1 MTSNAAAVSALDAT
15 PSETTDLPD
24 VSPFTRGQVTYTAV
38 VALLAWTFAVY
49 DLITFGNLL
58 PVIQQEFGWSN
69 ATASYVATLVGLLS
83 LVVALGVGPVI
94 DRLGRR
100 FALVLT
106 TGGAAV
112 SSGLAAFAMGPVSLI
127 IFRALSGFGMSE
139 QAVNAAYLNEVFG
152 PRAKGFLYGI
162 VQSGWPLGVMLSS
175 GLAATLLTH
184 LGWRGVFLVA
194 TFPLVAILILRFGL
208 RESPYFVKLR
218 YLRTMKARGDAAGA
232 GELAKQWKL
241 DTGGDERVNTYAELF
256 TPALKRQSIA
266 LGAMFFFKIIADS
279 QLTVLATSVLGQAKG
294 IDLTNA
300 LWTIFFGNGVAV
312 LGYLFLGWLGDR
324 IGRRE
329 TVIMAQTLAALCTFA
344 LLFLASGLT
353 AVVIGYALVLFFA
366 QGAAAPFFAYV
377 GESFPT
383 RVRGSGAAFINI
395 TGPIGGIFGPLL
407 YGLLQQVGASPT
419 VAAASG
425 GVAALVAAA
434 CLLAARSIRPGQE
447 LTDIS
452 H

>member
-1 MTSNAAAVSALDAT
+1 MTSSTAGLAALDTTA
-15 PSETTDLPD
+15 PETIDLPD
-24 VSPFTRGQVTYTAV
+24 VSPFTKGQVTYTAV

-58 PVIQQEFGWSN
+58 PTIQREFGWSN
-69 ATASYVATLVGLLS
+69 ATASYVATLVGLAS
-83 LVVALGVGPVI
+83 LVVALSVGPVI

-112 SSGLAAFAMGPVSLI
+112 SSGLAAFAMGPVSLV

-175 GLAATLLTH
+175 ALAATLLTH
-184 LGWRGVFLVA
+184 IGWRGVFLVA
-194 TFPLVAILILRFGL
+194 TFPLIVMLFLRFGL
-208 RESPYFVKLR
+208 RESPYFVKIRHLR
-218 YLRTMKARGDAAGA
+218 QLKAAGDNA
-232 GELAKQWKL
+232 AAEDLARRWKL
-241 DTGGDERVNTYAELF
+241 DMTGDRPNTYAELF

-312 LGYLFLGWLGDR
+312 LGYLFLGWAGDR

-329 TVIMAQTLAALCTFA
+329 TVMVAQTLAALLTFA
-344 LLFLASGLT
+344 LLFLASSLT

-395 TGPIGGIFGPLL
+395 TGPIGGIFGPLI
-407 YGLLQQVGASPT
+407 YGLLQQAGASPT

>member
-1 MTSNAAAVSALDAT
+1 MTSAATAPPLDQSAASTRDMADT
-15 PSETTDLPD
+15 
-24 VSPFTRGQVTYTAV
+24 SPLTKRQVTYTAV
-38 VALLAWTFAVY
+38 VALFAWTFAVY

-58 PVIQQEFGWSN
+58 PKIQQEFGWSN
-69 ATASYVATLVGLLS
+69 AATSYVATFVGLSS
-83 LVVALGVGPVI
+83 LVVALAVGPVI

-112 SSGLAAFAMGPVSLI
+112 SSGLAAFAFGPVSLVL
-127 IFRALSGFGMSE
+127 FRALSGFGMSE

-152 PRAKGFLYGI
+152 ARAKGFLYGI
-162 VQSGWPLGVMLSS
+162 VQAGWPLGVMLSS
-175 GLAATLLTH
+175 GLAAWLLPQV
-184 LGWRGVFLVA
+184 GWRGVFLVA
-194 TFPLVAILILRFGL
+194 TFPLVVILLFRFGL
-208 RESPYFVKLR
+208 RESPYFVKLQHIR
-218 YLRTMKARGDAAGA
+218 KLRAEGDVAGSQ
-232 GELAKQWKL
+232 ELAKRWSL
-241 DTGGDERVNTYAELF
+241 DVSGDRANTYAELF
-256 TPALKRQSIA
+256 TPALRRQSIA

-294 IDLTNA
+294 VDLTSA

-312 LGYLFLGWLGDR
+312 LGYLSLGWLGDR

-329 TVIMAQTLAALCTFA
+329 TVILAQTLAALMTFG
-344 LLFLASGLT
+344 LLFLASSL
-353 AVVIGYALVLFFA
+353 ASVVIGYALVLFFA

-383 RVRGSGAAFINI
+383 RVRGAGAAFINI
-395 TGPIGGIFGPLL
+395 TGPIGGIFGPLV
-407 YGLLQQVGASPT
+407 YGAMQQAGASAS

-425 GVAALVAAA
+425 GVAALLAAA
-434 CLLAARSIRPGQE
+434 CMVAARSIPPGQE
-447 LTDIS
+447 LTAIS

>member
-1 MTSNAAAVSALDAT
+1 LTSAATAPPLDQSAASTRDMADT
-15 PSETTDLPD
+15 
-24 VSPFTRGQVTYTAV
+24 SPLTKRQVTYTAV
-38 VALLAWTFAVY
+38 VALFAWTFAVY

-58 PVIQQEFGWSN
+58 PKIQQEFGWSN
-69 ATASYVATLVGLLS
+69 AATSYVATFVGLSS
-83 LVVALGVGPVI
+83 LVVALAVGPVI

-112 SSGLAAFAMGPVSLI
+112 SSGLAAFAFGPVSLVL
-127 IFRALSGFGMSE
+127 FRALSGFGMSE

-152 PRAKGFLYGI
+152 ARAKGFLYGI
-162 VQSGWPLGVMLSS
+162 VQAGWPLGVMLSS
-175 GLAATLLTH
+175 GLAAWLLPQV
-184 LGWRGVFLVA
+184 GWRGVFLVA
-194 TFPLVAILILRFGL
+194 TFPLVVILLFRFGL
-208 RESPYFVKLR
+208 RESPYFVKLQHIR
-218 YLRTMKARGDAAGA
+218 KLRAEGDVAGSQ
-232 GELAKQWKL
+232 ELAKRWSL
-241 DTGGDERVNTYAELF
+241 DVSGDRANTYAELF
-256 TPALKRQSIA
+256 TPALRRQSIA

-294 IDLTNA
+294 VDLTSA

-312 LGYLFLGWLGDR
+312 LGYLSLGWLGDR

-329 TVIMAQTLAALCTFA
+329 TVILAQTLAALMTFG
-344 LLFLASGLT
+344 LLFLASSL
-353 AVVIGYALVLFFA
+353 ASVVIGYALVLFFA

-383 RVRGSGAAFINI
+383 RVRGAGAAFINI
-395 TGPIGGIFGPLL
+395 TGPIGGIFGPLV
-407 YGLLQQVGASPT
+407 YGAMQQAGASAS

-425 GVAALVAAA
+425 GVAALLAAA
-434 CLLAARSIRPGQE
+434 CMVAARSIPPGQE
-447 LTDIS
+447 LTAIS

>member
-1 MTSNAAAVSALDAT
+1 MNRNVAAVSGLDA
-15 PSETTDLPD
+15 PVPMAKDIPD
-24 VSPFTRGQVTYTAV
+24 VSPLTKGQMTYTAV
-38 VALLAWTFAVY
+38 VALFAWTFAVY

-58 PVIQQEFGWSN
+58 PKIQEEFHWSN
-69 ATASYVATLVGLLS
+69 ATASYVATFVGLAS
-83 LVVALGVGPVI
+83 LVVALSVGPVI

-106 TGGAAV
+106 TGGAAI
-112 SSGLAAFAMGPVSLI
+112 SSGLAALAVGPISLVA
-127 IFRALSGFGMSE
+127 FRALSGFGMSE

-152 PRAKGFLYGI
+152 ARAKGFLYGI
-162 VQSGWPLGVMLSS
+162 VQAGWPLGVMLSA
-175 GLAATLLTH
+175 GLAAWLLPD

-194 TFPLVAILILRFGL
+194 TFPLIVMLILRFGL
-208 RESPYFVKLR
+208 RESPYFVKIK
-218 YLRTMKARGDAAGA
+218 YLRRLRAEGDVATSD
-232 GELAKQWKL
+232 ELAKRWNL
-241 DTGGDERVNTYAELF
+241 DIKGDRPNTYAELF
-256 TPALKRQSIA
+256 TPALRRQSIA

-294 IDLTNA
+294 IDLTSA

-329 TVIMAQTLAALCTFA
+329 TVIIAQTLAAICIFA
-344 LLFLASGLT
+344 LLFAATSLAT
-353 AVVIGYALVLFFA
+353 VVIGYALVLFFA

-383 RVRGSGAAFINI
+383 RVRGTGAAYINV
-395 TGPIGGIFGPLL
+395 TGPIGGIVGPLL
-407 YGLLQQVGASPT
+407 YGALQQAGASPT
-419 VAAASG
+419 IAAASG

-434 CLLAARSIRPGQE
+434 CMLAARTIRPGQE
-447 LTDIS
+447 LADIS

>member
-1 MTSNAAAVSALDAT
+1 MAATASVSGLDEPA
-15 PSETTDLPD
+15 SGLDLPQT
-24 VSPFTRGQVTYTAV
+24 SPLTKGQVTYTAV

-58 PVIQQEFGWSN
+58 PKIQQEFGWSN
-69 ATASYVATLVGLLS
+69 TTASYVATLVGLSS
-83 LVVALGVGPVI
+83 LVVALAVGPVI

-106 TGGAAV
+106 TSGAAV
-112 SSGLAAFAMGPVSLI
+112 SSGLAALAFGPVSLVA
-127 IFRALSGFGMSE
+127 FRALSGFGMSE

-152 PRAKGFLYGI
+152 ARAKGFLYGI
-162 VQSGWPLGVMLSS
+162 VQAGWPLGVMLSS
-175 GLAATLLTH
+175 GLAAWMLPQI
-184 LGWRGVFLVA
+184 GWRGVFVVA
-194 TFPLVAILILRFGL
+194 TFPLVVILLLRFGL
-208 RESPYFVKLR
+208 RESPYFVKLQHIR
-218 YLRTMKARGDAAGA
+218 KLRAQGDAAGSQA
-232 GELAKQWKL
+232 LAKRWSL
-241 DTGGDERVNTYAELF
+241 DVSNDRANTYAELF
-256 TPALKRQSIA
+256 APALRRQSIA
-266 LGAMFFFKIIADS
+266 LGAMFFFKIISDS

-294 IDLTNA
+294 IDLTSA

-329 TVIMAQTLAALCTFA
+329 TVIIAQTIAAVMIFG
-344 LLFLASGLT
+344 LLFVAKSLT

-383 RVRGSGAAFINI
+383 RVRGTGAAFINI
-395 TGPIGGIFGPLL
+395 TGPIGGIFGPLV
-407 YGLLQQVGASPT
+407 YGALQQAGASPT
-419 VAAASG
+419 MAAASG

-434 CLLAARSIRPGQE
+434 CMLATRSIRPGQE
-447 LTDIS
+447 LTAIS

>member
-1 MTSNAAAVSALDAT
+1 MASNATVVSGLAPA
-15 PSETTDLPD
+15 STTDDVPD
-24 VSPFTRGQVTYTAV
+24 VSPLTKGQVTYTAI

-58 PVIQQEFGWSN
+58 PKIQQEFGWSN
-69 ATASYVATLVGLLS
+69 ATASYVATLVGLAS
-83 LVVALGVGPVI
+83 LVVALTVGPVI

-106 TGGAAV
+106 TGGAAL
-112 SSGLAAFAMGPVSLI
+112 SSGLAALAMGPVSLI
-127 IFRALSGFGMSE
+127 VFRALSGFGMSE

-152 PRAKGFLYGI
+152 ARAKGFLYGI
-162 VQSGWPLGVMLSS
+162 VQAGWPLGVMLSS
-175 GLAATLLTH
+175 GLAALMLPQ
-184 LGWRGVFLVA
+184 LGWRGVFVVA
-194 TFPLVAILILRFGL
+194 TFPLIVILILRFGL
-208 RESPYFVKLR
+208 RESPYFLKIQHLR
-218 YLRTMKARGDAAGA
+218 RLRAQ
-232 GELAKQWKL
+232 GETVACDRLAKQWSL
-241 DTGGDERVNTYAELF
+241 DIAGDRPNTYAELF
-256 TPALKRQSIA
+256 TPALRRQSIA

-294 IDLTNA
+294 IDLTSA

-312 LGYLFLGWLGDR
+312 LGYLLLGWLGDR

-329 TVIMAQTLAALCTFA
+329 TVIIAQTLAAVCTFA
-344 LLFLASGLT
+344 LLFVTTSLAT
-353 AVVIGYALVLFFA
+353 VVIGYALVLFFA

-377 GESFPT
+377 GKSFPT

-395 TGPIGGIFGPLL
+395 TGPIGGIFGPLV
-407 YGLLQQVGASPT
+407 YGALQQAGASAT

-425 GVAALVAAA
+425 GVAALLAAA
-434 CLLAARSIRPGQE
+434 CMLAARSIRPGQE
-447 LTDIS
+447 LTAIS

>member
-1 MTSNAAAVSALDAT
+1 MTSNTAAIAIDTTAPA
-15 PSETTDLPD
+15 TTDLPD

-69 ATASYVATLVGLLS
+69 ATASYVATLVGLAS
-83 LVVALGVGPVI
+83 LVVALSVGPVI

-100 FALVLT
+100 FALMLT

-112 SSGLAAFAMGPVSLI
+112 SSGLAAFAIGPVSLVV
-127 IFRALSGFGMSE
+127 FRALSGFGMSE

-175 GLAATLLTH
+175 ALAATLLTH
-184 LGWRGVFLVA
+184 VGWRGVFLVA
-194 TFPLVAILILRFGL
+194 TFPLIVMLFLRFGL
-208 RESPYFVKLR
+208 RESPYFVKIRHLR
-218 YLRTMKARGDAAGA
+218 QLKAAGDNA
-232 GELAKQWKL
+232 AAEDLASRWKL
-241 DTGGDERVNTYAELF
+241 DITGDRPNTYAELF
-256 TPALKRQSIA
+256 TPALRRQSIA
-266 LGAMFFFKIIADS
+266 LGAMFFFKIIANS

-312 LGYLFLGWLGDR
+312 LGYLFLGWVGDQ

-329 TVIMAQTLAALCTFA
+329 TVIVAQTLAALCTFA
-344 LLFLASGLT
+344 LLFLASSLT

-377 GESFPT
+377 GKSFPT

-395 TGPIGGIFGPLL
+395 TGPIGGIFGPLV
-407 YGLLQQVGASPT
+407 YGLLQQAGASPT

>member
-1 MTSNAAAVSALDAT
+1 MTSNTAAIAIDTTA
-15 PSETTDLPD
+15 PETTDLPD

-69 ATASYVATLVGLLS
+69 ATASYVATLVGLAS
-83 LVVALGVGPVI
+83 LVVALSVGPVI

-100 FALVLT
+100 FALMLT

-112 SSGLAAFAMGPVSLI
+112 SSGLAAFAMGPVSLVV
-127 IFRALSGFGMSE
+127 FRALSGFGMSE

-175 GLAATLLTH
+175 ALAATLLTH
-184 LGWRGVFLVA
+184 VGWRGVFLVA
-194 TFPLVAILILRFGL
+194 TFPLIVMLLLRFGL
-208 RESPYFVKLR
+208 RESPYFVKIRHLR
-218 YLRTMKARGDAAGA
+218 QLKAAGDNA
-232 GELAKQWKL
+232 AAEDLARRWKL
-241 DTGGDERVNTYAELF
+241 DMTGDRPNTYAELF
-256 TPALKRQSIA
+256 TPALRRQSIA

-312 LGYLFLGWLGDR
+312 LGYLFLGWVGDR

-329 TVIMAQTLAALCTFA
+329 TVIIAQTLAALCTFA
-344 LLFLASGLT
+344 LLFLASSLT

-395 TGPIGGIFGPLL
+395 TGPIGGIFGPLV
-407 YGLLQQVGASPT
+407 YGLLQQAGASPT

-425 GVAALVAAA
+425 GVAALAAAA

>member
-1 MTSNAAAVSALDAT
+1 MAIAAPASPLVQRSAA
-15 PSETTDLPD
+15 PSEMTDT
-24 VSPFTRGQVTYTAV
+24 SPLTKGQVSYTAV
-38 VALLAWTFAVY
+38 VALFAWTFAVY

-58 PVIQQEFGWSN
+58 PKIQQEFGWSN
-69 ATASYVATLVGLLS
+69 AVASYVATFVGLSS
-83 LVVALGVGPVI
+83 LVVALAVGPVI

-112 SSGLAAFAMGPVSLI
+112 SSGLAAFAIGPVSLVL
-127 IFRALSGFGMSE
+127 FRALSGFGMSE

-152 PRAKGFLYGI
+152 ARAKGLLYGI
-162 VQSGWPLGVMLSS
+162 VQAGWPLGVMLSS
-175 GLAATLLTH
+175 GLAAWLLPEI
-184 LGWRGVFLVA
+184 GWRGVFLVA
-194 TFPLVAILILRFGL
+194 TFPLVVILLFRFGL
-208 RESPYFVKLR
+208 RESPYFAKLKHIR
-218 YLRTMKARGDAAGA
+218 GLRAQGDVAGSQ
-232 GELAKQWKL
+232 ELAKRWSL
-241 DTGGDERVNTYAELF
+241 DVSNDDRANTYAELF
-256 TPALKRQSIA
+256 TPALRRQSIA
-266 LGAMFFFKIIADS
+266 LGAMFFFKIISDS

-294 IDLTNA
+294 IDLTSA

-329 TVIMAQTLAALCTFA
+329 TVIVAQTLAAVMIFV
-344 LLFLASGLT
+344 LLFVAQSLT

-383 RVRGSGAAFINI
+383 RVRGTGAAFINI
-395 TGPIGGIFGPLL
+395 TGPIGGIFGPLV
-407 YGLLQQVGASPT
+407 YGALQQAGASPT
-419 VAAASG
+419 VAAASS
-425 GVAALVAAA
+425 GVAALVAAG
-434 CLLAARSIRPGQE
+434 CMLAARSIRPGQE
-447 LTDIS
+447 LTAIS

>member
-1 MTSNAAAVSALDAT
+1 MTSNTAAIAIDTTA
-15 PSETTDLPD
+15 PETTDLPD
-24 VSPFTRGQVTYTAV
+24 VSPFTRRQVTYTAV

-69 ATASYVATLVGLLS
+69 ATASYVATLVGLAS
-83 LVVALGVGPVI
+83 LVVALSVGPVI

-100 FALVLT
+100 FALMLT
-106 TGGAAV
+106 TGGAAI
-112 SSGLAAFAMGPVSLI
+112 SSGLAAFAMGPVSLVV
-127 IFRALSGFGMSE
+127 FRALSGFGMSE

-175 GLAATLLTH
+175 ALAATLLTH
-184 LGWRGVFLVA
+184 VGWRGVFLVA
-194 TFPLVAILILRFGL
+194 TFPLIVMLLLRFGL
-208 RESPYFVKLR
+208 RESPYFVKIRHLR
-218 YLRTMKARGDAAGA
+218 QLKAAGDSGA
-232 GELAKQWKL
+232 AEDLARRWKL
-241 DTGGDERVNTYAELF
+241 DMTGDRPNTYAGLF
-256 TPALKRQSIA
+256 TPALRRQSIA

-329 TVIMAQTLAALCTFA
+329 TVIIAQTLAALCTFA
-344 LLFLASGLT
+344 LLFLASSLT

-395 TGPIGGIFGPLL
+395 TGPIGGIFGPLV
-407 YGLLQQVGASPT
+407 YGLLQQAGASPT

-425 GVAALVAAA
+425 GVAALAAAA

>member
-1 MTSNAAAVSALDAT
+1 MASDVTASHLDQAAASTRDM
-15 PSETTDLPD
+15 TDT
-24 VSPFTRGQVTYTAV
+24 SPLTRGQVTYTAV
-38 VALLAWTFAVY
+38 VALFAWTFAVY

-58 PVIQQEFGWSN
+58 PKIQQEFGWSN
-69 ATASYVATLVGLLS
+69 AAASYVATFVGLSS
-83 LVVALGVGPVI
+83 LVVALAVGPVI

-112 SSGLAAFAMGPVSLI
+112 SSGLAAFAFGPVSLV

-152 PRAKGFLYGI
+152 ARAKGFLYGI
-162 VQSGWPLGVMLSS
+162 VQAGWPLGVMLSS
-175 GLAATLLTH
+175 GLAAWLLPQI
-184 LGWRGVFLVA
+184 GWRGVFLVA
-194 TFPLVAILILRFGL
+194 TFPLIVMVIFRFGL
-208 RESPYFVKLR
+208 RESPYFAKLQHIRKLR
-218 YLRTMKARGDAAGA
+218 AQGDVARSQ
-232 GELAKQWKL
+232 ELAKRWSL
-241 DTGGDERVNTYAELF
+241 EVGDDRANTYAELF
-256 TPALKRQSIA
+256 TPALRRQSIA

-294 IDLTNA
+294 IDLTSA

-312 LGYLFLGWLGDR
+312 LGYLSLGWLGDR

-329 TVIMAQTLAALCTFA
+329 TVILAQTLAALMTFG
-344 LLFLASGLT
+344 LLFLASSLAT
-353 AVVIGYALVLFFA
+353 VVIGYALVLFFA

-383 RVRGSGAAFINI
+383 RVRGTGAAFINI
-395 TGPIGGIFGPLL
+395 TGPIGGIFGPLV
-407 YGLLQQVGASPT
+407 YGALQQAGASPS

-425 GVAALVAAA
+425 GVAALAAA
-434 CLLAARSIRPGQE
+434 GCMFAARSIRPGLE
-447 LTDIS
+447 LTAIS